1 MSPTDT
7 PGARR
12 RRERE
17 RSRLD
22 DALFRHLGD
31 IHELSSEERA
41 LLGAI
46 ASERGFP
53 RRSDIFVRPSVI
65 AESPDHDRW
74 PVSQVRRVA
83 RLLSTGESGRTEP

>member
-31 IHELSSEERA
+31 IHELSSEE
-41 LLGAI
+41 
-46 ASERGFP
+46 